1 MFLCKDRKNC
11 LTCANKSGSNN
22 FNLLP
27 RLKLH
32 LGDFS
37 LLERGDDVC
46 DVSALELSITASTRP
61 LMALDPHTDILL
73 QSPELSKGIADTDGF
88 RERNS
93 KGESKME
100 EAAVAY

>member
-1 MFLCKDRKNC
+1 MFLCKDRKQC

-46 DVSALELSITASTRP
+46 DVSTLELSIPASTRP
-61 LMALDPHTDILL
+61 LMALDLTLTFCCKVQNCQKESLTLMDFVNVTRKESPKWKRLL
-73 QSPELSKGIADTDGF
+73 
-88 RERNS
+88 
-93 KGESKME
+93 
-100 EAAVAY
+100 

>member
-1 MFLCKDRKNC
+1 MFLCKDRKQC

-46 DVSALELSITASTRP
+46 DVSTLELSIPASTRP

-73 QSPELSKGIADTDGF
+73 QSPELSKGIADT
-88 RERNS
+88 ERNS